1 MMCANCRRDIT
12 DNSNFC
18 YYCGTRQRVA
28 NAGCVPVQKRLMRSS
43 VDCKIAG
50 VCGGIAEYLE
60 IDATLVRLVWLLIF
74 IFTGFVPGGLAYLI
88 CWAVMPQAPFPI
100 PAAAQQASAPA
111 PQSTQ
116 PA

>member
-1 MMCANCRRDIT
+1 
-12 DNSNFC
+12 
-18 YYCGTRQRVA
+18 
-28 NAGCVPVQKRLMRSS
+28 
-43 VDCKIAG
+43 
-50 VCGGIAEYLE
+50 
-60 IDATLVRLVWLLIF
+60 VRLVWLLIF